1 MEDKKLVII
10 GIDTSEEDIEDILNI
25 ELDDLEECKG
35 GVQ

>member
-10 GIDTSEEDIEDILNI
+10 GIDTLEEDIEDILNI

>member
-10 GIDTSEEDIEDILNI
+10 GIDTPEEDIEDILNI